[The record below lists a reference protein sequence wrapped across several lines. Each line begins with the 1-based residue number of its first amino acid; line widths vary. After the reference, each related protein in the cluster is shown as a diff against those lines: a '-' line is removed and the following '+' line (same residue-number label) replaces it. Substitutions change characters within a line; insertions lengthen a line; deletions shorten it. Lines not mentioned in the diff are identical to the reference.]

1 MNVKHQEFASLIRLV
16 ASLIALLAIP
26 AIAGDL
32 QSVTAKAAPALNLP
46 TLSGKPFSMSSQK
59 GKVLLVN
66 FWASWCPPC
75 RAELPSIWR
84 LKHKLDLQL
93 FEVLLVNVGEDKA
106 QVEAFLVPRLQRDL
120 LVLLD
125 ETGISS
131 GPWAVQA
138 MPMSYIVDKNGI
150 IRYQL
155 QGATRWDSTA
165 VMSQIRS
172 LIDETPSPS
181 QSRARK

>member
-1 MNVKHQEFASLIRLV
+1 MNAKHQVHASLIV
-16 ASLIALLAIP
+16 LLAIP

-32 QSVTAKAAPALNLP
+32 QSVPAKAAPVLNLP
-46 TLSGKPFSMSSQK
+46 TLSGKPFSLSSQQ

-84 LKHKLDLQL
+84 LKHKLGSQG
-93 FEVLLVNVGEDKA
+93 FEVLLVNIGEDKA
-106 QVEAFLVPRLQRDL
+106 QVEAFLLARFQRDL

-125 ETGISS
+125 ETGVST
-131 GPWAVQA
+131 GPWAVEA
-138 MPMSYIVDKNGI
+138 MPMSYIVDKNGK

-155 QGATRWDSTA
+155 QGATRWDGTA

-172 LIDETPSPS
+172 LLDHAPAPS